1 MKFGV
6 PYLMSNRTTQG
17 LEQFSDDLLISAELL
32 LGRRAD
38 QFERISGSGNNGV
51 YKVLSGKDMF
61 ALKFYRQDPGDDR
74 NRLGTEVAA
83 LQFMQGNA
91 IKNVPT
97 PIAHDVTANCA
108 LFQWVSGTPII
119 SPDETH
125 FKAATHF
132 ADQLFGLSGPSQTA
146 QWKLA
151 SDACLSL
158 SDVTRQTA
166 ARLDRFHGMENLS
179 PECAKF
185 IETEFQPSCDEIF
198 DRQLEKADQ
207 LGIEPESA
215 LQLQAHI
222 LSPSDFGFHNALQTS
237 SGEIVFLD
245 FEYFGRDAP
254 FKLICDFVLHPGMNL
269 PESSWWSVIDGFSQI
284 YRLNR
289 QERHQVT
296 NALPLFALR
305 WCMIM
310 LNVYLRHN
318 ADIGL
323 AETDQA
329 NLEKFRKMRLKN
341 TRIMLERAQSLARS
355 NPF

>member
-1 MKFGV
+1 MI
-6 PYLMSNRTTQG
+6 NRNTHD
-17 LEQFSDDLLISAELL
+17 LEQCSDGLRTLVELL
-32 LGRRAD
+32 LGREAD
-38 QFERISGSGNNGV
+38 QVERVSGNGNNGV

-61 ALKFYRQDPGDDR
+61 ALKFYRLDPGDDR
-74 NRLGTEVAA
+74 DRLGTEIAA
-83 LQFMQGNA
+83 LQFMQANA

-108 LFQWVSGTPII
+108 LFQWIPGTPIR

-132 ADQLFGLSGPSQTA
+132 ADQLFGLSNPSQTR
-146 QWKLA
+146 QWELA

-158 SDVTRQTA
+158 SDVTQQTA
-166 ARLDRFHGMENLS
+166 ARLERFQGIENLF
-179 PECAKF
+179 PACAKF
-185 IETEFQPSCDEIF
+185 IKTEFQSSYNEIL
-198 DRQLEKADQ
+198 DRQLEKAAQ
-207 LGIEPESA
+207 VGIDPESA
-215 LQLQAHI
+215 IGLEAHI

-237 SGEIVFLD
+237 SGDIVFLD

-269 PESSWWSVIDGFSQI
+269 PEFSWLSVIDEFAQI

-289 QERHQVT
+289 QDRHQIF

-310 LNVYLRHN
+310 LNVYLRPN

-329 NLEKFRKMRLKN
+329 DLEKFRKTRLEN
-341 TRIMLERAQSLARS
+341 ARIMLKRAESLARR